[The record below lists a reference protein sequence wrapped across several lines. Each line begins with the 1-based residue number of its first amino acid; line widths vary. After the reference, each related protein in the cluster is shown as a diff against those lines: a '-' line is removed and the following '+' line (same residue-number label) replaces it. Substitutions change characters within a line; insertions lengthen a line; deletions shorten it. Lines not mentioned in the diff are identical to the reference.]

1 MSQTPITVSYSLE
14 DVLKRIE
21 DKIDSNQ
28 KEVNQKLEK
37 LSQEIAVIKATLD
50 AQQPLIQKI
59 PDLAE
64 KVGELKN
71 WRQIVIIALTAV
83 LLLGLFAGE
92 TSTLNHQIVQGPS

>member
-1 MSQTPITVSYSLE
+1 MSEPVTVTYSLE
-14 DVLKRIE
+14 EVLKRIE

-28 KEVNQKLEK
+28 KEINQKLDKQSE
-37 LSQEIAVIKATLD
+37 EITTIKATLQ

-71 WRQIVIIALTAV
+71 WRQIVIIAVTALISGSITWV
-83 LLLGLFAGE
+83 IRGGTFKF
-92 TSTLNHQIVQGPS
+92 